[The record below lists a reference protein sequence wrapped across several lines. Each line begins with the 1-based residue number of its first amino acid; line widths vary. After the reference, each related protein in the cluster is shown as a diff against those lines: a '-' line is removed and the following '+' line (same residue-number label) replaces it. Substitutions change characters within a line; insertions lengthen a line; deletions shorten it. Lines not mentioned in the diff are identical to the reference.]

1 MDSDNQTKWEHFLD
15 PEILRPNLILASIYI
30 TAFEILQNSI
40 IQQIQDFYTIGF
52 NENGWLILPEYKEAI
67 LSKDKSPLYASLDW
81 LKENKAIND
90 EDIEKFNRIKDY
102 RNRLAHELS
111 RMLMEG
117 LPFDIADKFNDMISL
132 IVKIERWWIIN
143 VEIPTN
149 PDFEG
154 KYDEI
159 DECKIISGPIFILKI
174 LIDVALGSDEEA
186 NFYINEYK
194 KSLKRS

>member
-1 MDSDNQTKWEHFLD
+1 MDTDNQTKWEHFLD

-52 NENGWLILPEYKEAI
+52 NENGCLPEYKEAI
-67 LSKDKSPLYASLDW
+67 LSKYKGPLYASLDW

-102 RNRLAHELS
+102 RNLLVHELS
-111 RMLMEG
+111 RMLIKG
-117 LPFDIADKFNDMISL
+117 LPPDITGKFKDMISL
-132 IVKIERWWIIN
+132 IDKIERWWIIN

-149 PDFEG
+149 PDIDG

-159 DECKIISGPIFILKI
+159 GESKIISAPILSFKI
-174 LIDVALGSDEEA
+174 LIDIALGSNEEA

-194 KSLKRS
+194 KILRNS